1 MGAGAGNISISGTG
15 TRGNYRMN
23 FSDSVSI
30 VTDSVA
36 MATTKYG
43 V

>member
-1 MGAGAGNISISGTG
+1 MGAGADSISTSGTG
-15 TRGNYRMN
+15 TRGNYRMK

-36 MATTKYG
+36 VATTKYG